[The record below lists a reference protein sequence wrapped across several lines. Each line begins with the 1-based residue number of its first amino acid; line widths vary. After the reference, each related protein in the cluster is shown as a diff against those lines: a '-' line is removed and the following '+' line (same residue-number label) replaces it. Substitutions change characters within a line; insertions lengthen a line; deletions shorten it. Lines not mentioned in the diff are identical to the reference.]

1 MNNITINGK
10 DYNRDELSQEVNQL
24 IDHITFIQG
33 ERQRQRAFID
43 AAELGEG
50 VMLEK
55 LTVMLNAEAPS
66 KPEGD
71 LVSKSLSLDSDV
83 EGL

>member
-10 DYNRDELSQEVNQL
+10 DYNREELSNEVNQL
-24 IDHITFIQG
+24 IDHISFIQA
-33 ERQRQRAFID
+33 ERQRQRIFID

-50 VMLEK
+50 VLLEK
-55 LTVMLNAEAPS
+55 LSEMLKEESPS

-71 LVSKSLSLDSDV
+71 LVSKSLSLDTDV
-83 EGL
+83 EEY